1 MSRRTS
7 FPGIRLLRT
16 TVALIL
22 AGVVFIVGAF
32 VSAAAGAPNAVSV
45 VLLVLGPVLALAGFI
60 TAAIYAR
67 QEKQRRRGLG
77 IR

>member
-1 MSRRTS
+1 
-7 FPGIRLLRT
+7 
-16 TVALIL
+16 VALIL

-45 VLLVLGPVLALAGFI
+45 VLLILGPALALAGFI
-60 TAAIYAR
+60 AAAMYSR